1 MPIPAGLLADPA
13 ELAEVLGVPVDDPTL
28 VARVRAASR
37 RFLGAVRPTSFTPV
51 DGASI
56 WLNGDGSTT
65 LLLPACP
72 VRAVTTVEVDGE
84 ALAAD
89 DFEWSEEGVLRR
101 VCARWPDRLR
111 SVRVVLDHGYM
122 AVPEDV
128 QEVVLDQA
136 EAAFNIRKG
145 VQSVSVDG
153 QSVTYGTQSA
163 VGVTQA
169 WADAVTRYALRGDR
183 A

>member
-1 MPIPAGLLADPA
+1 MPIPAGLLADPQ
-13 ELAEVLGVPVDDPTL
+13 ELADILGVPVDDPMML
-28 VARVRAASR
+28 SRLRAASR

-51 DGASI
+51 NGDVI

-72 VRAVTTVEVDGE
+72 VRAVTVVEIDGQ
-84 ALAAD
+84 ALEAD

-101 VCARWPDRLR
+101 RARWPDRLR
-111 SVRVVLDHGYM
+111 SVRVTCDHGYET
-122 AVPEDV
+122 VPEDV

-136 EAAFNIRKG
+136 EATSNIRKG

-153 QSVTYGTQSA
+153 QSVTYGAQAA

-169 WADAVTRYALRGDR
+169 WSDTVARYTLRGDR

>member
-1 MPIPAGLLADPA
+1 MAIPAGLLADPA
-13 ELAEVLGVPVDDPTL
+13 ELAEVLGVPADDPTL

-51 DGASI
+51 GGAEL

-65 LLLPACP
+65 LLLPVCP
-72 VRAVTTVEVDGE
+72 VRAVTTVEVDGL
-84 ALAAD
+84 ALTSD

-101 VCARWPDRLR
+101 CSRWPDRLR

-169 WADAVTRYALRGDR
+169 WADAVARYALRGDR